1 MPWGDPVTDA
11 APEILVP
18 EDAIARRVAE
28 LAARV
33 SADYATAGE
42 VLLVGVLR
50 GSFIFLADLC
60 RRLTVPCRVD
70 FLAVSRYEH
79 GAEPGAVRLVM
90 DLRTDVRGRHVLV
103 VEDIVDS
110 GHTLAYLMEM
120 LRARGPASLRAC
132 TLTRKPSRLEV
143 DVAPDYVG
151 FDVPDRWLVGY
162 GLDYGDRFRTLPY
175 IGVLPPHA

>member
-1 MPWGDPVTDA
+1 MTTG
-11 APEILVP
+11 APEILVS
-18 EDAIARRVAE
+18 EGAIAARVAE
-28 LAARV
+28 LAARI
-33 SADYATAGE
+33 STDYAGADE
-42 VLLVGVLR
+42 LLLVGVLR

-79 GAEPGAVRLVM
+79 GAVPGAVRLVM

-110 GHTLAYLMEM
+110 GHTLAYLVET
-120 LRARGPASLRAC
+120 LRARGPASLRSC
-132 TLTRKPSRLEV
+132 TLTRKPARLEV
-143 DVAPDYVG
+143 DIAPDYVG

-162 GLDYGDRFRTLPY
+162 GLDYADRFRTLPY
-175 IGVLPPHA
+175 IGAIAPPA